1 MPIGKKL
8 NYMSK
13 AKTILSWVLRI
24 VSAVILLQTLFFKF
38 TAAPESVYIFS
49 KIGLEPFGRIG
60 IGVGEL
66 IASVLIL
73 LNPTKIL
80 GALLAIGLMS
90 GAIFFHLTVLGV
102 VVMNDGGLLLTYAAL
117 VWIASSTVVILHRN
131 ELTMMLTQ
139 IRNLIKP
146 DKSKSL

>member
-1 MPIGKKL
+1 MMHLLCGEL
-8 NYMSK
+8 GVGTWN
-13 AKTILSWVLRI
+13 SWNTAQLFTCQKCACFEVRI
-24 VSAVILLQTLFFKF
+24 
-38 TAAPESVYIFS
+38 PP

-66 IASVLIL
+66 IASILIL

>member
-1 MPIGKKL
+1 M
-8 NYMSK
+8 
-13 AKTILSWVLRI
+13 
-24 VSAVILLQTLFFKF
+24 FFKF

-66 IASVLIL
+66 IASILIL

-117 VWIASSTVVILHRN
+117 VWIASSTVVILHKD
-131 ELTMMLTQ
+131 ELMRMVTQ

>member
-1 MPIGKKL
+1 
-8 NYMSK
+8 MSK